1 VVEFFDLPSIK
12 KNKLLESTISSFHDL
27 YTKNENEF
35 QILINA
41 AMSRSMAVAIVAAIF
56 AASLKLAWGI
66 IPAYLSER
74 FPTKTRSVGVGFG
87 YSAGALVGGAGITP
101 LVAMFHEIPAISA
114 IEGPKELWLSA
125 SGVLTIGA
133 MITFLSLWLSHETK
147 DIDLRTGEIC
157 PVTGSEVTPEA

>member
-1 VVEFFDLPSIK
+1 MWYC
-12 KNKLLESTISSFHDL
+12 L
-27 YTKNENEF
+27 YCIIMGIPLY

-147 DIDLRTGEIC
+147 DIDLRTGEVC
-157 PVTGSEVTPEA
+157 PVTGPEVTPEE